1 MKHKEA
7 KEYLGCQLWVE
18 PTDSPERVDSLVKE
32 AAERGLGWLR
42 IFLTVALDRGS
53 ARQMGF
59 HSVRSGI

>member
-18 PTDSPERVDSLVKE
+18 PTDSPERLVKE
-32 AAERGLGWLR
+32 AAESGLGWLR